1 MRLTLAQID
10 PTIGD
15 IPGNLDRARRAIR
28 AARRSQHAG
37 AAPASLIVLPE
48 LVICGYPPR
57 DLLLRDGFVAAC
69 ERAIHDL
76 AREAV
81 GITAIV
87 GTPWRAE
94 GPRGV
99 RNAAVVLRDG
109 AIVARHDKLLLPG
122 YDVFDEDRYFDPG
135 SAATVVDVDGTR
147 VAVAICEDLW
157 RGADAGFASR
167 YPIDPVD
174 AWAAARR
181 TSGCDLLVALSAS
194 PFVRG
199 KDGRHMALLRS
210 ISARLGIPVAQ
221 VNQVGAN
228 DDLIFD
234 GRSAII
240 RPDGGAVRLPAFVEA
255 AVTVELMDGRAAPA
269 REAGG
274 AEAWSMRPLPVDD
287 ADAETF
293 AALTCAIR
301 GYVRKTG
308 HERVL
313 IGLSGGIDSAVT
325 AALAAAALGAGAVQ
339 GVLMPS
345 RYSSPGSIDDALDL
359 VRRLGL
365 PAPLRIPIEPGH
377 AALSGMIGAALPG
390 AATGV
395 TDENIQSRLR
405 GVVLMGLSNGTG
417 ALVLSTGNKSE
428 LAVGYATLYGD
439 MCGAIAPLGD
449 LVKTRVSSL
458 ARWMNA
464 SFDRAGFS
472 CPPIPEAS
480 IAKPPSAELRPD
492 QRDQDTLPAY
502 DVLDDIVERLIDGEA
517 APEEIE
523 DAVAARGRLP
533 VAEVRRIIRAIDR
546 AEYKRFQAAVIPKLT
561 PRAFGRGRPWP
572 VVAGAGV

>member
-1 MRLTLAQID
+1 MRLTLAQLD

-15 IPGNLDRARRAIR
+15 IPGNLERARRAIR
-28 AARRSQHAG
+28 AARRGQPGGGG
-37 AAPASLIVLPE
+37 ASSLIVLPE

-69 ERAIHDL
+69 ERAIQDL
-76 AREAV
+76 AREAI

-99 RNAAVVLRDG
+99 RNAAAVLRDG
-109 AIVARHDKLLLPG
+109 AIVARHDKILLPG

-147 VAVAICEDLW
+147 VAIAICEDLW
-157 RGADAGFASR
+157 RGADAGYASR
-167 YPIDPVD
+167 YPWDPVD
-174 AWAAARR
+174 AWAEARR

-199 KDGRHMALLRS
+199 KDERHMALLRS

-228 DDLIFD
+228 DDLVFD
-234 GRSAII
+234 GRSAIV
-240 RPDGGAVRLPAFVEA
+240 RPAGGIARLPAFVEA
-255 AVTVELMDGRAAPA
+255 AVTVSPMDGGTVPA
-269 REAGG
+269 GDPGG
-274 AEAWSMRPLPVDD
+274 ADAWSSMPHPADD

-325 AALAAAALGAGAVQ
+325 AALATAALGAGAVQ

-345 RYSSPGSIDDALDL
+345 RHSSPGSIDDALDL

-365 PAPLRIPIEPGH
+365 PPPLRIPIEPGH
-377 AALSGMIGAALPG
+377 AALGGMIAAAMPG
-390 AATGV
+390 AGAGI

-405 GVVLMGLSNGTG
+405 GLVLMGLSNGTG

-449 LVKTRVSSL
+449 LVKTRVYAL

-472 CPPIPEAS
+472 APPIPEAS
-480 IAKPPSAELRPD
+480 ITKPPSAELRPD
-492 QRDQDTLPAY
+492 QCDQDTLPAY
-502 DVLDDIVERLIDGEA
+502 DVLDDIVERLIDADA
-517 APEEIE
+517 APREIE
-523 DAVAARGRLP
+523 DALVASGRLP
-533 VAEVRRIIRAIDR
+533 AAEVRRIIRAIDR

-572 VVAGAGV
+572 IVAGAGA